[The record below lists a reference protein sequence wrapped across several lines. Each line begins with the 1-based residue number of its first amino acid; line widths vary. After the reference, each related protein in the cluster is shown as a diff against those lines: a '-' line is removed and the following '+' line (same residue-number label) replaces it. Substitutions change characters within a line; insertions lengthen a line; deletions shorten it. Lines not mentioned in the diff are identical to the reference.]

1 MIKNSKFQT
10 YKITENSLLT
20 KNKALGYLT
29 NKMNKLQNIMLYK
42 DITLIGKSKSSDIII
57 EVSIYKKK
65 IKTKII
71 LIILNIF
78 S

>member
-57 EVSIYKKK
+57 EVSIYK
-65 IKTKII
+65 
-71 LIILNIF
+71 
-78 S
+78 